1 MTDEFI
7 RVRREIVEALPYFTP
22 EAMKVYFC
30 LLNRDEQ
37 QKRLK
42 IGLTL
47 NELVRAAD
55 VGEDACDRALKW
67 LQQPTEELT
76 PFITLTKKSKHS
88 IITLQSYWTDAEP
101 TPIPFTYDNTDTT
114 KLATVEKQ
122 MRLLDVQYARD
133 VVKVRS
139 GLADVLKGE
148 ERDLILEIEQRSGR
162 AITQREALLL
172 GKCFA
177 RYGVERTKQ
186 SWRQKQSAK
195 DPIRATMGA
204 LFNGEKG
211 VGAQVKETQ
220 PYQKVKLR
228 LLKGT
233 DP

>member
-1 MTDEFI
+1 LTDEFI
-7 RVRREIVEALPYFTP
+7 RVRRELVEALPYFTP

-30 LLNRDEQ
+30 LLARDEQ

-47 NELVRAAD
+47 NELARAAD
-55 VGEDACDRALKW
+55 VGTAACRRVLEW
-67 LQQPTEELT
+67 LSIPTNDLA
-76 PFITLTKKSKHS
+76 PFIKLTKKTKHS
-88 IITLQSYWTDAEP
+88 IITLESYWTDAEP
-101 TPIPFTYDNTDTT
+101 TPIPFTYDDTDAT
-114 KLATVEKQ
+114 KLAIVEKQ